1 MKRRFGLVVLAL
13 LVVVPA
19 ILAVASSAPA
29 QGGPGSPLG
38 IQIVRFVKG
47 TSPAQMRADVANA
60 GGTVVA
66 DLSAANALAALPGS
80 AGFSSAIAAQPG
92 VAGSFSDR
100 PVDGLHGRDDGHGG
114 GPGQG
119 APGDGKKGAS
129 IPDPWHDLSSFWG
142 ETNPPGSSS
151 GTTAGWTC
159 PTRGSAPP
167 APARSTSPSSTPAS
181 TSPRRSSSR

>member
-29 QGGPGSPLG
+29 QGGPGSSLG

-47 TSPAQMRADVANA
+47 TSPTQMRADVANA

-66 DLSAANALAALPGS
+66 DLSAASALAALPGS

-92 VAGSFSDR
+92 SRTAPSTASTAATTATAAAPAKAR
-100 PVDGLHGRDDGHGG
+100 RATARRMPRSPT
-114 GPGQG
+114 PGTTCRASG
-119 APGDGKKGAS
+119 ARR
-129 IPDPWHDLSSFWG
+129 
-142 ETNPPGSSS
+142 TPPGSSS
-151 GTTAGWTC
+151 GTTAG
-159 PTRGSAPP
+159 
-167 APARSTSPSSTPAS
+167 
-181 TSPRRSSSR
+181 